1 MKPIQV
7 LIDENLV
14 RRLDREAK
22 RLRAN
27 RSKLIRLAVERFLQD
42 QQRLALEE
50 ADRRGY
56 ERRPRRA
63 AELDAWEGIQEW
75 PEE

>member
-1 MKPIQV
+1 MKPIQL
-7 LIDENLV
+7 LIDEELI

-27 RSKLIRLAVERFLQD
+27 RSKLIRLAVERFLQE
-42 QQRLALEE
+42 QQRQVLEE
-50 ADRRGY
+50 ADRQGY
-56 ERRPRRA
+56 LRRPQRPKDL
-63 AELDAWEGIQEW
+63 EAWEAIQTW